1 MAQEMEKK
9 SEEAKKPAK
18 VKRFNLFHRFAH
30 AVLTL
35 GVIGAAVTGFP
46 LKFKEIYGMDW
57 LVAKMGGV
65 PMVGLIHRI
74 CAVAIIVYLVF
85 QGVYMFYYMFAAR
98 LGTETGAMT
107 WILPRKRE
115 TLDVKANALYLLGQR
130 PEPSFRKF
138 VYWGIFDWVI
148 NIAGIFAI
156 VISGLMVW
164 FPEIL
169 ARFIPGIWLNTA
181 YVVHSNGAVLIV
193 VVILITHFYNIYWST
208 GHISDCMVVFTGRMT
223 ARRKKLE

>member
-1 MAQEMEKK
+1 MAEVEKK
-9 SEEAKKPAK
+9 PETKKKPAK
-18 VKRFNLFHRFAH
+18 AKRFNLFHRITH
-30 AVLTL
+30 LGLTL

-46 LKFKEIYGMDW
+46 LKFKDLYGMDW
-57 LVAKMGGV
+57 LVTKMGGV

-74 CAVAIIVYLVF
+74 CAVAIMSYLVF
-85 QGVYMFYYMFAAR
+85 QAAYLFYYSIAGR
-98 LGTETGAMT
+98 LKPEAGAMT

-115 TLDVKANALYLLGQR
+115 TLDVKANALYLLGRR

-138 VYWGIFDWVI
+138 VYWGVFDWVI
-148 NIAGIFAI
+148 SIAGIFAI

-169 ARFIPGIWLNTA
+169 ARFIPGTWLNTA

-208 GHISDCMVVFTGRMT
+208 GHISDCMVIITGRMT